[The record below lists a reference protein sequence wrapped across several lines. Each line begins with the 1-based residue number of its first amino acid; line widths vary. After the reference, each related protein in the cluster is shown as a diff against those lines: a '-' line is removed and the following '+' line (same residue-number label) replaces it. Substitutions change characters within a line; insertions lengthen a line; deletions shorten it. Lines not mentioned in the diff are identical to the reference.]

1 MLRLRPWLIA
11 LVVAGPVLALGTQ
24 ADSCI
29 RFKKPGGSVPPG
41 VREPNDPNAP
51 KGPEEPTDPAPEA
64 PPTTEGPRGPVTTP
78 SIKVPPPPTTPSNTP
93 TTGPDSTQRGKQ
105 AQDDTTWETWWEL
118 NRIEFFPR
126 RWVAPV
132 VTNDGPR
139 RSGPDHVSAQ
149 LVEEK
154 LFPVLRKLVE
164 DKQVFVKEAALISMG
179 RVAATPAQK
188 AEAREIL
195 LKKIADKNHLV
206 ARAAAL
212 GLFYVA
218 DDSSMLAMYRIARD
232 PKAEEDVRAFLAL
245 TITALKHNDEGGTA
259 AQMAGEMLKELAL
272 SEKSSFEVA
281 AAAYMA
287 LGYSGMENDPSL
299 PEFLE
304 SEAGNKARRAE
315 FRAEAV
321 ESIGRLGSFAV
332 GHERLRKALSD
343 KAEDVRRS
351 AAIALGVLD
360 YRTDAEQQIAAI
372 RAPYEAYVGVPV
384 SPEDEQKIK
393 ALETLIPVQRQ
404 EMSKGVKEVVRDLAE
419 AMIKDSDAF
428 VNRMAAVSLGRIA
441 AATQNADAIK
451 HLEAVYKK
459 DTVGQREFNLL
470 ALAIAKAPSAFDLAS
485 EALNGKNRPPTTRG
499 AACIA
504 FGLLGDPRADVM
516 MRSVIDTDPHPYIRG
531 YAALGLG
538 MIGTPG
544 SGKSIQQMLRTT
556 RSPVSR
562 AYAALGLAL
571 LGTNQGADDIVAI
584 LKTDE
589 VRDGF
594 VASHMVYALGLTK
607 DRRPSTFDAL
617 LEKAQDD
624 SDMYVQSATVA
635 ALGYLSTGEFY
646 PKRHLMAKGFN
657 YLMNLDLVSNYFYKL

>member
-1 MLRLRPWLIA
+1 MLRLRPWIVALI
-11 LVVAGPVLALGTQ
+11 VAGPVLALGTQ

-41 VREPNDPNAP
+41 VREPNDPKAP
-51 KGPEEPTDPAPEA
+51 PPPGEPTDPVPEA
-64 PPTTEGPRGPVTTP
+64 TAPAEPGKVVTPPSVKTPPPVNTP
-78 SIKVPPPPTTPSNTP
+78 SSGP
-93 TTGPDSTQRGKQ
+93 TTGGDGPQRGKQ

-132 VTNDGPR
+132 TTNDGPR
-139 RSGPDHVSAQ
+139 RSGPDHVSPQ
-149 LVEEK
+149 LVEQK

-164 DKQVFVKEAALISMG
+164 DKQVFVKEAALITMG
-179 RVAATPAQK
+179 RVAATAEQK

-218 DDSSMLAMYRIARD
+218 DDSSMLAMYRVARD

-245 TITALKHNDEGGTA
+245 TITALKDNAEGGTA
-259 AQMAGEMLKELAL
+259 SQMAGELLKELAL
-272 SEKSSFEVA
+272 AESSSFEVA

-287 LGYSGMENDPSL
+287 LGYTGTESDPSL

-304 SEAGNKARRAE
+304 AESKNKARRAE

-321 ESIGRLGSFAV
+321 ESLGRLGSFDLA
-332 GHERLRKALSD
+332 HERLRKALSD

-360 YRTDAEQQIAAI
+360 YRTAAERKIAGI
-372 RAPYEAYVGVPV
+372 RAPYDAYVGVPV
-384 SPEDEQKIK
+384 SPEHDAEIK
-393 ALETLIPVQRQ
+393 ALEALVPAQRL
-404 EMSKGVKEVVRDLAE
+404 EMSRGVKDVVRDLAE
-419 AMIKDSDAF
+419 AMVKDSDTF

-441 AATQNADAIK
+441 AATQNPDAIK

-459 DTVGQREFNLL
+459 DAVGQREFNLL

-485 EALNGKNRPPTTRG
+485 EALQGKNKPPTTRG

-504 FGLLGDPRADVM
+504 FGLLGDPRADAL
-516 MRSVIDTDPHPYIRG
+516 MRTVVDTDPHPYIRG

-538 MIGTPG
+538 MVGTPG
-544 SGKSIQQMLRTT
+544 SAKSIQQMLRTT

-571 LGTNQGADDIVAI
+571 LGTNQAADDIVAI

-607 DRRPSTFDAL
+607 DRRASTFDTL

-635 ALGYLSTGEFY
+635 AIGYLATGEFY